1 MNTMEELEHIDHI
14 LTMDAYRAWLY
25 ENYAI
30 GNGHT
35 LTRLEE
41 DASVQ
46 VNYLSDMGLPLDS
59 EIKD

>member
-1 MNTMEELEHIDHI
+1 MNSQAELEEIDHI
-14 LTMDAYRAWLY
+14 LTMEAYREWLY

-46 VNYLSDMGLPLDS
+46 MKYLSDMGLPLDS
-59 EIKD
+59 VIKD